1 MNLSE
6 IFIRRP
12 VMTTL
17 VMIAIVIFGLMSY
30 TLLPISDLPSVDFPT
45 ISVSASLP
53 GANPET
59 MAATVATP
67 LEKQFSSID
76 GIDSYNSTSGQG
88 STNITLQFKLDRDIR
103 SAAKDVQ
110 GAISAAAGQLPPM
123 PRPPTYRRANP
134 TAAPIFFVYLYSKTL
149 PISTVDEFA
158 EITVGQPISMID
170 GVAQV
175 NIYGSQP
182 YAVRVQMN
190 PQLLAA
196 RGISLTQV
204 QSALQQSSVDLPTGM
219 LDGKYKSYIV
229 SADGQL
235 TKAAD
240 YRNMIVAYKNGAAVR
255 LQDLGQVIDDTQNNK
270 IYNSYNGNRSVVLAI
285 QRQPNTN
292 TVAIVDSIQKLLPTL
307 RKQVPAAI
315 EMGVL
320 YDRSQSI
327 RASINDVQFTL
338 ILTICLVILVIFL
351 FLRSVSAT
359 VIPSLALPI
368 ALIGTFSAMYLLGFS
383 LDNLSLLALTL
394 SVGFVVDDAVVVL
407 ENIIRYMEMGE
418 TPYNAALKGSQEIG
432 FTIVSMTLSLV
443 AVFIPMLF
451 MGGLLGRLFHEFAVT
466 IAIAILV
473 SGFVSLSLTPML
485 CSRFVRL
492 PEHDH
497 RPNRFY
503 RACESV
509 LNFFLGFYAWSL
521 KKVLKYHLLTLLSSG
536 LILVMTFYLAGA
548 VTKGFIPTQDTG
560 QIMANTR
567 AAQDISFDDMLAKQ
581 QALVAIIRKNPNIKA
596 VNSTVGAAGPNAS
609 TNSGRMNIRLKPLEE
624 REVSPSS
631 SPFNFSLF
639 GQTWSL
645 YNPFTKHPISS
656 DEIIQELRPKLGR
669 IAGIKVAMQ
678 SPAAIPIGGQQTN
691 ASLQF
696 SLQSLDSQL
705 LAKYVPIL
713 EDKMKTLPGLQD
725 VNSTLELNNPRL
737 QVNIDHNK
745 ASSLGITASQIE
757 STLSAAYGS
766 GQVSLIYT
774 PTDQFQVIL
783 EVLPQYQRDV
793 NALSSLYIASKTGQ
807 QVPLNAIATFTQDV
821 GSLTVSHL
829 GQIPV
834 ATISYNLAPGVSLG
848 QASSAIVALAKETLP
863 STITT
868 DFQGSAKAFKDSFSS
883 LGLLLVLSIAII
895 YLILGILYE
904 DFIHPLTILS
914 GLPSAG
920 FGALLTLLIFNV
932 ELNVYSFIGIILLVG
947 IVKKNGIMM
956 VDFAIEAQR
965 KEGLSPYDAI
975 YQACLVR
982 FRPIMMTTM
991 AALMGTLPIA
1001 LGMGAGS
1008 EARRPLG
1015 IAVVGGLV
1023 FSQILTLYLTPVVFI
1038 YMESWRKSLIRFN
1051 FNIPRLKKNLS

>member
-6 IFIRRP
+6 LFIRRP

-134 TAAPIFFVYLYSKTL
+134 TAAPILFVYLYSKTL
-149 PISTVDEFA
+149 PISTVDEYA

-270 IYNSYNGNRSVVLAI
+270 VYNSYNGNRSVVLAI

-307 RKQVPAAI
+307 RKQVPSSI
-315 EMGVL
+315 EMGIL

-327 RASINDVQFTL
+327 RASIDDVQFTL

-368 ALIGTFSAMYLLGFS
+368 ALIGTFSAMYLLGYS

-432 FTIVSMTLSLV
+432 FTI
-443 AVFIPMLF
+443 
-451 MGGLLGRLFHEFAVT
+451 
-466 IAIAILV
+466 
-473 SGFVSLSLTPML
+473 
-485 CSRFVRL
+485 
-492 PEHDH
+492 
-497 RPNRFY
+497 
-503 RACESV
+503 
-509 LNFFLGFYAWSL
+509 
-521 KKVLKYHLLTLLSSG
+521 
-536 LILVMTFYLAGA
+536 
-548 VTKGFIPTQDTG
+548 
-560 QIMANTR
+560 
-567 AAQDISFDDMLAKQ
+567 
-581 QALVAIIRKNPNIKA
+581 
-596 VNSTVGAAGPNAS
+596 
-609 TNSGRMNIRLKPLEE
+609 
-624 REVSPSS
+624 
-631 SPFNFSLF
+631 
-639 GQTWSL
+639 
-645 YNPFTKHPISS
+645 
-656 DEIIQELRPKLGR
+656 
-669 IAGIKVAMQ
+669 
-678 SPAAIPIGGQQTN
+678 
-691 ASLQF
+691 
-696 SLQSLDSQL
+696 
-705 LAKYVPIL
+705 
-713 EDKMKTLPGLQD
+713 
-725 VNSTLELNNPRL
+725 
-737 QVNIDHNK
+737 
-745 ASSLGITASQIE
+745 
-757 STLSAAYGS
+757 
-766 GQVSLIYT
+766 
-774 PTDQFQVIL
+774 
-783 EVLPQYQRDV
+783 
-793 NALSSLYIASKTGQ
+793 
-807 QVPLNAIATFTQDV
+807 
-821 GSLTVSHL
+821 
-829 GQIPV
+829 
-834 ATISYNLAPGVSLG
+834 
-848 QASSAIVALAKETLP
+848 
-863 STITT
+863 
-868 DFQGSAKAFKDSFSS
+868 
-883 LGLLLVLSIAII
+883 
-895 YLILGILYE
+895 
-904 DFIHPLTILS
+904 
-914 GLPSAG
+914 
-920 FGALLTLLIFNV
+920 
-932 ELNVYSFIGIILLVG
+932 
-947 IVKKNGIMM
+947 
-956 VDFAIEAQR
+956 
-965 KEGLSPYDAI
+965 
-975 YQACLVR
+975 
-982 FRPIMMTTM
+982 
-991 AALMGTLPIA
+991 
-1001 LGMGAGS
+1001 
-1008 EARRPLG
+1008 
-1015 IAVVGGLV
+1015 
-1023 FSQILTLYLTPVVFI
+1023 
-1038 YMESWRKSLIRFN
+1038 
-1051 FNIPRLKKNLS
+1051 